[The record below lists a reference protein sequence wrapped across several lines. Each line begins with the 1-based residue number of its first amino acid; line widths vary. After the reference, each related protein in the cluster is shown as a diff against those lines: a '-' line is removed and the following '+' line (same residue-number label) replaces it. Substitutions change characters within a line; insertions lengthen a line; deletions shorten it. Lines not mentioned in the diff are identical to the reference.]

1 MQTTTTNTITNMNN
15 MDGII
20 IRFEN
25 DQMLVTSLQVA
36 SDFRKEH
43 KHVLRDIENL
53 KDVSNFGL
61 MFNQTNIP
69 DSYGRDRKAYLINR
83 DGFTLLAMGFTARMP
98 WNGN

>member
-1 MQTTTTNTITNMNN
+1 MMQTTTTNTITNMNN

-43 KHVLRDIENL
+43 KMCI
-53 KDVSNFGL
+53 
-61 MFNQTNIP
+61 
-69 DSYGRDRKAYLINR
+69 RDR
-83 DGFTLLAMGFTARMP
+83 
-98 WNGN
+98 